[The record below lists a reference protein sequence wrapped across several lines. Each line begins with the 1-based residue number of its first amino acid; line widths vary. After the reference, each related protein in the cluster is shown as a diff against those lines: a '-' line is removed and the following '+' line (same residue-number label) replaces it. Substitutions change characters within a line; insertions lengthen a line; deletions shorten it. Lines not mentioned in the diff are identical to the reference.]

1 MAGNKTF
8 TELTELETVDKSA
21 DWMAV
26 VDVSDTS
33 ASVYGTTKKAVVDQF
48 IGEKGDAAT
57 VDVGTTTTGEPGT
70 NANVENVGTT
80 SAAILDFTIP
90 RGDKGE
96 KGDKGD
102 KGDKGNTGEAGMAA
116 TVDAG
121 TTTTLDAGQNASVVN
136 SGSTSAAIFDFYIP
150 KGEKGDRG
158 ERGIQGPQG
167 IAGENGEDAYVYIA
181 YASDDSG
188 TGFTTTFNPSLDY
201 IAIKST
207 TTPIPSPTASDF
219 TGLWKKYKGEKGD
232 TGDDGE
238 SAYVYIAYASDTN
251 GTGFTTTFSPT
262 LNYIAIK
269 STNTEIVSP
278 QASDFTGLWFNYKG
292 EKGDQGP
299 QGEKGDAATVNV
311 GTTTTGLPGTSAS
324 VVNSGSTSAAI
335 LDFTIPRGDKGEQGP
350 QGPQGE
356 PGEPG
361 EDGLDITWRGTYS
374 ASTSYVVNDAVYY
387 NGGSYICIQNTTGN
401 LPTNET
407 YWNLMAAQGAP
418 GEGSGDVT
426 GPDSAT
432 DNAIARFDLATG
444 KLIQNSLA
452 TVSDSGSIN
461 IPAGQQYLV
470 GGSPVEGY
478 SDEQAQDAVGS
489 ILTDS
494 TEIDFTYNDT
504 TPSITASIKAGSI
517 DETKLDTSVNASLDL
532 ADSAIQ
538 STDLATVAT
547 TGSYSDLSGTPDLTT
562 KLDKKP
568 NVTAINDTGIADGEI
583 AVFNLTNKDI
593 RTSDKTITTSL
604 GADDTTVPTSKA
616 VKDVTDTKIT
626 AFADPNAD
634 RIVFWDDSAGAFA
647 ALTASTG
654 LTLSGTTLTVRA
666 ASDTLTGIVERATDT
681 EFTTGTDTTRYVTAN
696 QIANVAQ
703 NMGNKTL
710 TSPVINTGVSGTAI
724 LDEDNMASNSATKLA
739 TQQSIKAYADTKIA
753 KAPNITSIDDT
764 GIADGEVAI
773 FDLTNK
779 KIKTSDKTL
788 PTGAIV
794 GTTDTQ
800 TLSGKTLTSPV
811 INTGVSG
818 TAILDED
825 NMASN
830 SATKL
835 ATQQSI
841 KAYVDSKGY
850 TWKGEWVT
858 ATVYAVNDTVEY
870 GGSGYIC
877 VVAHTSGTFSTDL
890 SAGKWEM
897 FVEGVSADSIAST
910 IHGATAKTTP
920 VDADEVGLIDSA
932 ASNVLKKLTWSN
944 IKATLKSYFDSV
956 TTTLTNKT
964 LSSPLF
970 TGTIDGWI
978 SAGETWTY
986 ASADDPTFTF
996 TISGDKTSKY
1006 SAGMRIKLTQTSVKY
1021 FIITAVSY
1029 SSPNTT
1035 ITVYG
1040 GTDYDLVNA
1049 TITSPYYSTQKAPQG
1064 FPLNPNKWSV
1074 TLVNNTN
1081 PEGTISQ
1088 NVWTNLDSLSISIPI
1103 GCWSVYFSVYG
1114 LYSYRNGTS
1123 SSPMVTL
1130 STANNS
1136 ETDKEFTI
1144 RFESTGATATL
1155 LAVAGTASRTKELL
1169 IATKTSYYINFTQV
1183 GADSASVGCQQRI
1196 IRATCA
1202 YL

>member
-8 TELTELETVDKSA
+8 TELTTLATVDKDN

-33 ASVYGTTKKAVVDQF
+33 ASVYGTTKKANVDQF

-57 VDVGTTTTGEPGT
+57 VDAGTTTTGAAGT
-70 NANVENVGTT
+70 DASVVNSGTT
-80 SAAILDFTIP
+80 SAAIF
-90 RGDKGE
+90 
-96 KGDKGD
+96 
-102 KGDKGNTGEAGMAA
+102 
-116 TVDAG
+116 
-121 TTTTLDAGQNASVVN
+121 
-136 SGSTSAAIFDFYIP
+136 
-150 KGEKGDRG
+150 
-158 ERGIQGPQG
+158 
-167 IAGENGEDAYVYIA
+167 
-181 YASDDSG
+181 
-188 TGFTTTFNPSLDY
+188 
-201 IAIKST
+201 
-207 TTPIPSPTASDF
+207 
-219 TGLWKKYKGEKGD
+219 
-232 TGDDGE
+232 
-238 SAYVYIAYASDTN
+238 
-251 GTGFTTTFSPT
+251 
-262 LNYIAIK
+262 
-269 STNTEIVSP
+269 
-278 QASDFTGLWFNYKG
+278 
-292 EKGDQGP
+292 
-299 QGEKGDAATVNV
+299 
-311 GTTTTGLPGTSAS
+311 
-324 VVNSGSTSAAI
+324 
-335 LDFTIPRGDKGEQGP
+335 DFTIPRGDKGEQGP

-401 LPTNET
+401 LPTNDT

-418 GEGSGDVT
+418 GEGSGDVV
-426 GPDSAT
+426 GPDGAT

-489 ILTDS
+489 ILTD
-494 TEIDFTYNDT
+494 TAEIDLTYNDT

-562 KLDKKP
+562 KLDKAT

-593 RTSDKTITTSL
+593 RTSDKTLPS
-604 GADDTTVPTSKA
+604 GAV
-616 VKDVTDTKIT
+616 
-626 AFADPNAD
+626 
-634 RIVFWDDSAGAFA
+634 
-647 ALTASTG
+647 
-654 LTLSGTTLTVRA
+654 
-666 ASDTLTGIVERATDT
+666 
-681 EFTTGTDTTRYVTAN
+681 
-696 QIANVAQ
+696 
-703 NMGNKTL
+703 
-710 TSPVINTGVSGTAI
+710 
-724 LDEDNMASNSATKLA
+724 
-739 TQQSIKAYADTKIA
+739 
-753 KAPNITSIDDT
+753 
-764 GIADGEVAI
+764 
-773 FDLTNK
+773 
-779 KIKTSDKTL
+779 
-788 PTGAIV
+788 V

-800 TLSGKTLTSPV
+800 ALSNKTLTSPV

-850 TWKGEWVT
+850 TWKGEW
-858 ATVYAVNDTVEY
+858 ATSTTYAVNDTVEY
-870 GGSGYIC
+870 NGSGYIC
-877 VVAHTSGTFSTDL
+877 IVAHTSGTFATDL

-897 FVEGVSADSIAST
+897 FVDGVSADSIAST

-986 ASADDPTFTF
+986 ASADDPTYTF

-1006 SAGMRIKLTQTSVKY
+1006 SVGMKIKLTQGTVKY

-1040 GTDYDLVNA
+1040 GTDYDLANSAISANA
-1049 TITSPYYSTQKAPQG
+1049 YSMMRTPAG
-1064 FPLNPNKWSV
+1064 FPMSPAKWSV
-1074 TLVNNTN
+1074 ELEDTTNRTQSSPANNT
-1081 PEGTISQ
+1081 
-1088 NVWTNLDSLSISIPI
+1088 WYNLGSLSLTIPI
-1103 GCWSVYFSVYG
+1103 GVWNVFYNVCGYVA
-1114 LYSYRNGTS
+1114 GTTVTS
-1123 SSPMVTL
+1123 QNIKSTL

-1136 ETDKEFTI
+1136 ESD
-1144 RFESTGATATL
+1144 ATW
-1155 LAVAGTASRTKELL
+1155 
-1169 IATKTSYYINFTQV
+1169 TSYIWCS
-1183 GADSASVGCQQRI
+1183 GASGNLGIMGLMSKEGVLTITEKSVYYLNAMKPGITVASDIIGFYNASHPCI